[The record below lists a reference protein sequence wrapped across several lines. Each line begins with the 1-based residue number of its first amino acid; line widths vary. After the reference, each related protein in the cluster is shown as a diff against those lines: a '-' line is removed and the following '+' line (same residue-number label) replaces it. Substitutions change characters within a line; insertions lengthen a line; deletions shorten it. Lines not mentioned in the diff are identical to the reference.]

1 MTIIYQKEDFL
12 YTLFPE
18 LANGNDELIISTLT
32 AYYSFGT
39 YKPTVI
45 ISGDIIRIE
54 IDTVSIQKHEAD
66 YRRVVSLC
74 EKGNYATAK
83 PILTKLIEQNPTNS
97 EYYRIMGQIL
107 SDKGNQEEAV
117 NCLIDALRWDA
128 NNNWALTMMGNIF
141 ANYKSDLSTALKYY
155 QRSIQLQPEDF
166 TTIYNVGAL
175 HFKAG
180 NFAEAKNYLY
190 QSLSINNTYPNSHH
204 VLALMAMAEND
215 IASAFYSATQSLR
228 YNKRQ
233 DELYRKTLSLMV
245 DAAQKLI
252 QSDTG
257 RTTYRNFRKLLETEC
272 GKTIDIVKDTT
283 IVTAAKCEFAEVHQ
297 RDRHI
302 VLFNP
307 NYKAVEHLIM
317 HELCHLQLAT
327 EARKAGL
334 NKLFTSD
341 ATKRAAFAKSIE
353 PTVQRLRKMRL
364 EETEISKFANG
375 LFDGI
380 NLQAYNAPI
389 DLFIE
394 DMLYSSYPE
403 LRPYQFISLNNLLEE
418 SLNGITDKGIVE
430 ITPKDIFSK
439 NKTYNLVNA
448 LQLKDLYGIDLTAEF
463 HATKAEY
470 QTATAF
476 YSEYMEY
483 KDDRQPAE
491 EYELLQHW
499 ADDLNLSAYFQLVDE
514 ATFYDENT
522 AQKSMSD
529 LFDKFSAPTSNNS
542 DNNDDDQE
550 ALMRRFIATQ
560 KANGTNADVVIY
572 MVEALKYFE
581 NMTVEQIKNIA
592 VAIAMQGA
600 QGYDPLKQYSVEAI
614 PNKTFMGLQ
623 ILSYY
628 YVSFALA
635 LPDVLMELNLN
646 YHEEFLLAK
655 GMKNG
660 VN

>member
-32 AYYSFGT
+32 DYYSFGA
-39 YKPTVI
+39 YKPTVV
-45 ISGDIIRIE
+45 ISGDVIRIE

-66 YRRVVSLC
+66 YRRVVALC
-74 EKGNYATAK
+74 EKGNYTTAK

-107 SDKGNQEEAV
+107 SDEGNQEEAI

-141 ANYKSDLSTALKYY
+141 ANYKADLPTAMKYY
-155 QRSIQLQPEDF
+155 QRAILLQPEDF

-175 HFKAG
+175 HFKEG
-180 NFAEAKNYLY
+180 NFTEAKNYLY

-252 QSDTG
+252 QTDTG
-257 RTTYRNFRKLLETEC
+257 RTTYRNFRKQLETEC
-272 GKTIDIVKDTT
+272 GKTIDIVKDAT
-283 IVTAAKCEFAEVHQ
+283 IVTAAKCEFAEVHH

-302 VLFNP
+302 VLFKP
-307 NYKAVEHLIM
+307 DYKAVEHLIM

-341 ATKRAAFAKSIE
+341 ATKRTAFSNILE
-353 PTVQRLRKMRL
+353 PTIQRLRKMRVD
-364 EETEISKFANG
+364 ETEIGKFING

-403 LRPYQFISLNNLLEE
+403 LRPYQFISLYSLIEE

-439 NKTYNLVNA
+439 SKIYNMVSA
-448 LQLKDLYGIDLTAEF
+448 MQFRDLFGIDLTAEF
-463 HATKAEY
+463 GATKSEQHQAN
-470 QTATAF
+470 AF
-476 YSEYMEY
+476 YSEYTEY
-483 KDDRQPAE
+483 KSDRQPAE
-491 EYELLQHW
+491 EYELVQHW
-499 ADDLNLSAYFQLVDE
+499 AADLGLDGHFRLVDE
-514 ATFYDENT
+514 KEFYAEKT
-522 AQKSMSD
+522 TEKSLFN
-529 LFDKFSAPTSNNS
+529 LFDNINIAAETTDTDSKES
-542 DNNDDDQE
+542 D
-550 ALMRRFIATQ
+550 MRRFLATQ
-560 KANGTNADVVIY
+560 KANGTNSDIVIF
-572 MVEALKYFE
+572 MVEALHYFE
-581 NMTVEQIKNIA
+581 KLPVETIKTIA
-592 VAIAMQGA
+592 VKIALQGA
-600 QGYDPLKQYSVEAI
+600 QGYDPLKQYTSEAF
-614 PNKTFMGLQ
+614 PGKVFGGYQMLA
-623 ILSYY
+623 YY

-635 LPDVLMELNLN
+635 LPEVLMELNLP
-646 YHEEFLLAK
+646 YHEEYLLAR

-660 VN
+660 KN